1 MTDPPGRRF
10 PLRSSTSKRPT
21 DRRGKTVDSSV
32 SRPHS
37 EDPTAAATA
46 SSGRRNGRRRGAP
59 ATTKLE
65 ATGLR
70 VARRF
75 TRDGVHPYDEVTWE
89 KRTAAIANEKGET
102 VFEQTDCEVP
112 SFWSQ
117 MATNVVVSKYFRGPL
132 GTPRR
137 ETSVK
142 QVISRVV
149 DTIAQWGRDGG
160 YFATEADA
168 QAFQDEL
175 CHLIL
180 HQKMSFNSPV
190 WFNIGVPGSKNQAS
204 ACFIQSVDDTM
215 DSILTLAKNEGMLF
229 KYGSGTGTNLS
240 AIRSSSESLAG
251 GGTASGPVSFMKGF
265 DAFAGVI
272 KSGGTTR
279 RAAKMVILNAD
290 HPDVEEFITCKV
302 SEERKAWT
310 LIEGGYDS
318 SFTGEAYASV
328 FFQNSNNSVR
338 VTDEFMRAVAED
350 RDWHLYAVTDRNR
363 IVKTVKARELMRLMA
378 ESAWQCG
385 DPGIQYDTTINDW
398 HTSANTGRI
407 NASNPCSEYMYLD
420 DTACNLAS
428 INLTRFLNDD
438 GTIDIDAYRH
448 AIHITIT
455 AQEIL
460 VSNASYPT
468 EKIAK
473 NSEDFRPLGL
483 GYANLG
489 ALLMARGA
497 PYDSPQGRDLAACL
511 TAILTGEAYAQSARV
526 AREIGPFKGYAVN
539 RKPMLR
545 VIGKHREAAYNIP
558 AEGIEPELIAAARHA
573 WDEAHELGARH
584 GYRNAQATVLAPTG
598 CLTPDSLVMT
608 SRGLVRLRSLG
619 NPNGAQWQDIDVD
632 VATHEGPKKATK
644 FFVNG
649 VEPVVSVSTK
659 RGYRI
664 RGTTGHRIKV
674 VDKNGDWQWR
684 RMADVR
690 KGDRVPLMLG
700 GLIGEPVPVH
710 LPPLPDAYW
719 TADHETT
726 APRYVTPQLA
736 ELIGYFMGDG
746 SLHSKELRFCVSPQ
760 DMDLAEH
767 LASLGRELFSL
778 QPRITKKRAYIEV
791 GFTSVRLVMWWEA
804 CGFAKL
810 TASESHKGK
819 GWLARV
825 PDAVLHTNNPAAYGA
840 FVRGLFEADG
850 TVSSGY
856 PSFTTTTESLARD
869 VQSILLALGFITTL
883 EVQPPGKGGWGSR
896 TKYRLRLLN
905 VRAAARFASE
915 IGFASAR
922 KDALCQAIEYQQSER
937 YDHVPLSRQM
947 IDRLA
952 PTNDRLRKV
961 LLMEHKRGAVT
972 RRIATELLERA
983 PDPELAHVLDFFYDD
998 IADVSLSDEDLTLD
1012 LSVPD
1017 NVSYVANGFV
1027 SHNTISF
1034 MLDCDTTGVEPDIAL
1049 VKYKKLVGGG
1059 MLKIVN
1065 QTVPAALRRLGYGD
1079 TAIADIVAYIDANDT
1094 IEGAPQLR
1102 EEDVAVF
1109 DCAFTP
1115 QHGSRSITWQGH
1127 LRMMAAVQ
1135 PFISGALSK
1144 TVNLPNDS
1152 TVEDIE
1158 RAYIDGW
1165 KLGLKAVAIYRDGS
1179 KRSQPLATSIDKT
1192 TGQRVQ
1198 VVERPLR
1205 RRLPSERQA
1214 LTHRFEVSGH
1224 EGYITVGLYEDGT
1237 PGEIFLKMAKEG
1249 STVSGLM
1256 DSFATAISLAL
1267 QYGVPLQALVDKFS
1281 HTRFEPQGF
1290 TKNPEIPI
1298 AKSVMDY
1305 IFRWLASR
1313 FLSVEERDR
1322 LGIIRRD
1329 EDGEPVEAPTLKTP
1343 LPMASAATTSAP
1355 ATTTLEA
1362 PGAFINQADAPTC
1375 SECGS
1380 LMVRNGACYKCFN
1393 CGATSGCS

>member
-1 MTDPPGRRF
+1 MDSFVPP
-10 PLRSSTSKRPT
+10 TRP
-21 DRRGKTVDSSV
+21 DAAKAAKT
-32 SRPHS
+32 PAPAP
-37 EDPTAAATA
+37 EPAATE
-46 SSGRRNGRRRGAP
+46 P
-59 ATTKLE
+59 AH
-65 ATGLR
+65 TG
-70 VARRF
+70 VTVERRF
-75 TRDGVHPYDEVTWE
+75 TREGVHPFDEVTWE
-89 KRTAAIANEKGET
+89 KRTAVIGNEKGET
-102 VFEQTDCEVP
+102 VFEQKDCEVP

-142 QVISRVV
+142 QLISRVTE
-149 DTIAQWGRDGG
+149 TIGTWGREGG

-190 WFNIGVPGSKNQAS
+190 WFNLGVASSKPQIS
-204 ACFIQSVDDTM
+204 ACFINSVEDTM
-215 DSILTLAKNEGMLF
+215 DSILTLAKTEGMLF

-240 AIRSSSESLAG
+240 TIRSSTESLAG

-290 HPDVEEFITCKV
+290 HPDVEEFVTCKV
-302 SEERKAWT
+302 NEEKKAWT

-318 SFTGEAYASV
+318 AFTGEAYASV

-338 VTDEFMRAVAED
+338 VTDEFMRAVEED
-350 RDWHLYAVTDRNR
+350 KDWHLYAVTDRSR
-363 IVKTVKARELMRLMA
+363 IIKTVKARELMRLMA

-398 HTSANTGRI
+398 HTSANTARI
-407 NASNPCSEYMYLD
+407 NASNPCSEYMFLD
-420 DTACNLAS
+420 DTSCNLAS

-438 GTIDIDAYRH
+438 GSMDIEAYKH

-468 EKIAK
+468 EKIAT
-473 NSEDFRPLGL
+473 NSEEYRPLGL

-489 ALLMARGA
+489 ALLMARGV

-511 TAILTGEAYAQSARV
+511 TAILTGEAYAQSARI
-526 AREIGPFKGYAVN
+526 AREIGPFKGYPAN
-539 RKPMLR
+539 RQPMLR

-558 AEGIEPELIAAARHA
+558 TESIEPDLIAAARHA

-598 CLTPDSLVMT
+598 
-608 SRGLVRLRSLG
+608 
-619 NPNGAQWQDIDVD
+619 
-632 VATHEGPKKATK
+632 
-644 FFVNG
+644 
-649 VEPVVSVSTK
+649 
-659 RGYRI
+659 
-664 RGTTGHRIKV
+664 
-674 VDKNGDWQWR
+674 
-684 RMADVR
+684 
-690 KGDRVPLMLG
+690 
-700 GLIGEPVPVH
+700 
-710 LPPLPDAYW
+710 
-719 TADHETT
+719 
-726 APRYVTPQLA
+726 
-736 ELIGYFMGDG
+736 
-746 SLHSKELRFCVSPQ
+746 
-760 DMDLAEH
+760 
-767 LASLGRELFSL
+767 
-778 QPRITKKRAYIEV
+778 
-791 GFTSVRLVMWWEA
+791 
-804 CGFAKL
+804 
-810 TASESHKGK
+810 
-819 GWLARV
+819 
-825 PDAVLHTNNPAAYGA
+825 
-840 FVRGLFEADG
+840 
-850 TVSSGY
+850 
-856 PSFTTTTESLARD
+856 
-869 VQSILLALGFITTL
+869 
-883 EVQPPGKGGWGSR
+883 
-896 TKYRLRLLN
+896 
-905 VRAAARFASE
+905 
-915 IGFASAR
+915 
-922 KDALCQAIEYQQSER
+922 
-937 YDHVPLSRQM
+937 
-947 IDRLA
+947 
-952 PTNDRLRKV
+952 
-961 LLMEHKRGAVT
+961 
-972 RRIATELLERA
+972 
-983 PDPELAHVLDFFYDD
+983 
-998 IADVSLSDEDLTLD
+998 
-1012 LSVPD
+1012 
-1017 NVSYVANGFV
+1017 
-1027 SHNTISF
+1027 TISF

-1079 TAIADIVAYIDANDT
+1079 TAIADIVAHIDARDT

-1102 EEDVAVF
+1102 DEDLPVF

-1115 QHGSRSITWQGH
+1115 QNGSRSIVWQGH

-1135 PFISGALSK
+1135 PFISGAISK
-1144 TVNLPNDS
+1144 TVNMPETS
-1152 TVEDIE
+1152 SVEDIE
-1158 RAYIDGW
+1158 RAYVDGW

-1179 KRSQPLATSIDKT
+1179 KRSQPLATSVDKT

-1205 RRLPSERQA
+1205 KRLPAERQA
-1214 LTHRFEVSGH
+1214 ITHRFEVSGH
-1224 EGYITVGLYEDGT
+1224 EGYITVGMYEDGT

-1305 IFRWLASR
+1305 IFKWLASR
-1313 FLSVEERDR
+1313 FLSQEERDR

-1329 EDGEPVEAPTLKTP
+1329 EELNGEAGITTAPPAAAAPAPAPAAGRP
-1343 LPMASAATTSAP
+1343 LPMAQPSTIE
-1355 ATTTLEA
+1355 L
-1362 PGAFINQADAPTC
+1362 PGAFVNQADAPSC

-1380 LMVRNGACYKCFN
+1380 LMVRNGACYKCYN